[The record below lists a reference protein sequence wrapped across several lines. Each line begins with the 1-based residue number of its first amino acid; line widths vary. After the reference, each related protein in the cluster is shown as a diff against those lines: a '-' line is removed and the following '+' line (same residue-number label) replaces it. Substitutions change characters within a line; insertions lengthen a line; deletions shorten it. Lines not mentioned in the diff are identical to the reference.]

1 MVPALLLNRHYPP
14 LKVESNT
21 VANKRLIV
29 IPPSYCVFIIHKV
42 WYRTSG
48 VKARKLSLK
57 LRVFLEFFW
66 RKIQPVVSKV
76 ELFKTALLVYDDIN
90 G

>member
-1 MVPALLLNRHYPP
+1 
-14 LKVESNT
+14 
-21 VANKRLIV
+21 
-29 IPPSYCVFIIHKV
+29 
-42 WYRTSG
+42 
-48 VKARKLSLK
+48 
-57 LRVFLEFFW
+57 LEFFW